1 MHMMPQPSARVCV
14 CVSACVRARVC
25 SHLLHHVY
33 RHLASAAL
41 LSRPR
46 TSHVGLAEGLQG
58 EGEGRARLSDA
69 SPLPPTYAELMA
81 KEMAER
87 KAWCAC
93 LSERRAMA
101 RNDSDAPSSQPGR
114 G

>member
-1 MHMMPQPSARVCV
+1 MSGWQKVY
-14 CVSACVRARVC
+14 RARAKAFDDSDWVWV
-25 SHLLHHVY
+25 S
-33 RHLASAAL
+33 
-41 LSRPR
+41 
-46 TSHVGLAEGLQG
+46 
-58 EGEGRARLSDA
+58 RARLSGA

-101 RNDSDAPSSQPGR
+101 RNDFDALSSQPGR
-114 G
+114 D

>member
-1 MHMMPQPSARVCV
+1 MSGWLKVYPACPKAFDDCDWVW
-14 CVSACVRARVC
+14 VS
-25 SHLLHHVY
+25 
-33 RHLASAAL
+33 
-41 LSRPR
+41 R
-46 TSHVGLAEGLQG
+46 T
-58 EGEGRARLSDA
+58 RLSGA
-69 SPLPPTYAELMA
+69 SPLPPTHAEKMA

-101 RNDSDAPSSQPGR
+101 RNDFDAPSSQPGR